1 MHGRLSRLTD
11 SCSHTMTFDAMLPT
25 LLSTEPPENPEP
37 WKLPFKF
44 VSGYGLS
51 TKQIGIV
58 LSVQGIY
65 SMIATIFLFPII
77 VRRLGALG
85 LFRALAISY
94 PILYISTPYLVLL
107 PDKLKM
113 AGVYGVV
120 IWKCTFATMA
130 YPSNAILLTNSAPS
144 LLMLG
149 TINGVAAS
157 TASLSRAF
165 GPTVS
170 GFLFSA
176 GLRLGYSGLA
186 WWCSAVIALAGAFIS
201 LRMTDKGGRM
211 DEDEKMDEDRDLG
224 FEEQILD
231 HHALESAI
239 AAAEPRR
246 DIEPIDNNLIK

>member
-1 MHGRLSRLTD
+1 
-11 SCSHTMTFDAMLPT
+11 
-25 LLSTEPPENPEP
+25 
-37 WKLPFKF
+37 
-44 VSGYGLS
+44 
-51 TKQIGIV
+51 
-58 LSVQGIY
+58 
-65 SMIATIFLFPII
+65 
-77 VRRLGALG
+77 
-85 LFRALAISY
+85 
-94 PILYISTPYLVLL
+94 
-107 PDKLKM
+107 
-113 AGVYGVV
+113 
-120 IWKCTFATMA
+120 
-130 YPSNAILLTNSAPS
+130 
-144 LLMLG
+144 MLG

-211 DEDEKMDEDRDLG
+211 DGDEKMDEDRDLG